1 MTMRR
6 RVAVLVAHVVGAVA
20 TKSEENDDDDDDDD
34 DDNEIQS
41 ADEWISSVG
50 RQFFPK
56 RRYKVTQNAVDA
68 FAKVTRDA
76 QWIHAADAATRNS
89 SSKPPF
95 SFGEEEQHLP
105 IAHGFFVLSL
115 LTHLHGAPKKSK
127 TWCRCE
133 LNVGMNR
140 VRFRKPVEVGSVL
153 RCQTRVQSVEWKRG
167 REMLETTYECEMMKE
182 GEEDVVVELEWIVR
196 QVLV

>member
-1 MTMRR
+1 MTIRR

-20 TKSEENDDDDDDDD
+20 TKSEREETDDNDD

-89 SSKPPF
+89 SSNNTF
-95 SFGEEEQHLP
+95 QSH
-105 IAHGFFVLSL
+105 
-115 LTHLHGAPKKSK
+115 T
-127 TWCRCE
+127 
-133 LNVGMNR
+133 
-140 VRFRKPVEVGSVL
+140 GS
-153 RCQTRVQSVEWKRG
+153 SS
-167 REMLETTYECEMMKE
+167 
-182 GEEDVVVELEWIVR
+182 
-196 QVLV
+196 